1 MQLTQEVLCMRIIKG
16 IKVILFVIL
25 FILMNLLLSYFLVKA
40 NGPSEVMWKD
50 FRKTEKI
57 DTVYLGSSFS
67 QMTFNPYIIDEN
79 TGWNSFNM
87 GTPGQPLDQ
96 TKEAL
101 TAAIQE
107 KHIKRAVLIFGI
119 PSLELTQN
127 ANARATFARA
137 RNYGCSLL
145 EKLRLDWNYVTNS
158 ENFNTEAS
166 LTYFFPWVYNGVD
179 FEPKKIAENLKIR
192 KESKDANASSKKVAG
207 YMEYIGKGYAYSS
220 GVFDYNTAAENN
232 TKKAYSGKI
241 SDKAY
246 KELEAMCKLC
256 QENGV
261 DLMVVNTPKAPYDI
275 AAYGA
280 DDYFAIN
287 HKITGIC
294 SKYGADYYD
303 FNLVKP
309 DLFSICPEYLSNFEH
324 LNKTGSE
331 VFCNAFSKFV
341 LSREAGEYMSQYFYS
356 EDAYMESV
364 KDIVASYLPGYDN
377 R

>member
-1 MQLTQEVLCMRIIKG
+1 M
-16 IKVILFVIL
+16 
-25 FILMNLLLSYFLVKA
+25 
-40 NGPSEVMWKD
+40 
-50 FRKTEKI
+50 
-57 DTVYLGSSFS
+57 
-67 QMTFNPYIIDEN
+67 
-79 TGWNSFNM
+79 
-87 GTPGQPLDQ
+87 
-96 TKEAL
+96 
-101 TAAIQE
+101 
-107 KHIKRAVLIFGI
+107 
-119 PSLELTQN
+119 
-127 ANARATFARA
+127 
-137 RNYGCSLL
+137 L

-179 FEPKKIAENLKIR
+179 FEPRKIAENLKIR

-220 GVFDYNTAAENN
+220 GVLDYNTAAENN

-341 LSREAGEYMSQYFYS
+341 LSREAGEDMSQYFYS

>member
-1 MQLTQEVLCMRIIKG
+1 MRIIKG
-16 IKVILFVIL
+16 IKVVGFVFL
-25 FILMNLLLSYFLVKA
+25 FIVINLLLSYLLVKA

-67 QMTFNPYIIDEN
+67 QMTFNPYIIDEA
-79 TGWNSFNM
+79 TGWSSFNM

-107 KHIKRAVLIFGI
+107 KKIKRAVLVFGI
-119 PSLELTQN
+119 PSLELIQN

-137 RNYGCSLL
+137 RKYGCSPL
-145 EKLRLDWNYVTNS
+145 EKLRLNWKFVTDS

-166 LTYFFPWVYNGVD
+166 LTYFFPWTYNSVD
-179 FEPKKIAENLKIR
+179 WKLKTISENLKIKR
-192 KESKDANASSKKVAG
+192 ESKDANASSKKVAG
-207 YMEYIGKGYAYSS
+207 YMEYVGKGYAYAG
-220 GVFDYNTAAENN
+220 GVFDYNTAAVNN
-232 TKKAYSGKI
+232 TKKAYSGKS

-246 KELEAMCKLC
+246 EELEEMCKLC
-256 QENGV
+256 QENSV
-261 DLMVVNTPKAPYDI
+261 DFMVVNTPKAPYDI

-280 DDYFAIN
+280 EEYFAIN
-287 HKITGIC
+287 QKISGIC

-309 DLFSICPEYLSNFEH
+309 ELFAICPEYLSNFEH

-331 VFCNAFSKFV
+331 VFCKAFSKFV
-341 LSREAGEYMSQYFYS
+341 LSRDAGEDVSQYFYD
-356 EDAYMESV
+356 EDTYMESV
-364 KDIVASYLPGYDN
+364 KDIVATYLPGYDTAN
-377 R
+377 TNNQN

>member
-1 MQLTQEVLCMRIIKG
+1 MRIIKG

-341 LSREAGEYMSQYFYS
+341 LSREAGEDMSQFFYS

>member
-1 MQLTQEVLCMRIIKG
+1 MRIIKG

-220 GVFDYNTAAENN
+220 GV
-232 TKKAYSGKI
+232 
-241 SDKAY
+241 
-246 KELEAMCKLC
+246 
-256 QENGV
+256 
-261 DLMVVNTPKAPYDI
+261 
-275 AAYGA
+275 
-280 DDYFAIN
+280 
-287 HKITGIC
+287 
-294 SKYGADYYD
+294 
-303 FNLVKP
+303 
-309 DLFSICPEYLSNFEH
+309 
-324 LNKTGSE
+324 
-331 VFCNAFSKFV
+331 
-341 LSREAGEYMSQYFYS
+341 
-356 EDAYMESV
+356 
-364 KDIVASYLPGYDN
+364 
-377 R
+377 